1 MYVKKRPK
9 PGGRDAGAGRLNNR
23 GLTLVEIVVVVAI
36 LAIASSIVWMSINTI
51 FGLEAKKTAKELYGA
66 IEKVKVQ
73 QMTKAGASYLHLYR
87 LDGAVCLDI
96 YDSGEKR
103 GGEFEDG
110 NKIGTSRIRI
120 TYTLGGHTVT
130 LDEEGIV
137 LAFNRSDGS
146 FMTAGAAWDLRSPA
160 ATPDYPGSYY
170 TAITISS
177 GGFNRTITLF
187 PNTGKIEYGNEKTD
201 QEQ

>member
-87 LDGAVCLDI
+87 LDGPSV
-96 YDSGEKR
+96 S
-103 GGEFEDG
+103 
-110 NKIGTSRIRI
+110 T
-120 TYTLGGHTVT
+120 
-130 LDEEGIV
+130 
-137 LAFNRSDGS
+137 
-146 FMTAGAAWDLRSPA
+146 FMTAARSAAANLRTATRSAPAGSGLPIRWAAIPSRWTRRESYWPSTA
-160 ATPDYPGSYY
+160 ATAAS
-170 TAITISS
+170 
-177 GGFNRTITLF
+177 
-187 PNTGKIEYGNEKTD
+187 
-201 QEQ
+201 